1 MPQGQVSDINP
12 PLYLSVK
19 VFYGFSP
26 VSDSA
31 VCLKSL
37 TMALSKG
44 FVSSTIIAA

>member
-1 MPQGQVSDINP
+1 MPQGLSDINP

-37 TMALSKG
+37 TMASSNG
-44 FVSSTIIAA
+44 FVFSTIIAA